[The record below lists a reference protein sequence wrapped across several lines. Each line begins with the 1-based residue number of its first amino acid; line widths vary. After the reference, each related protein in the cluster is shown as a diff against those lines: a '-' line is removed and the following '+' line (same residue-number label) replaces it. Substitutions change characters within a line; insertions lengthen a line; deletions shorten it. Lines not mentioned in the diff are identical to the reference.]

1 MDDKLKKLIESLE
14 EIEGSLDNAYYSLP
28 EYDANSEGSSY
39 LDSARNEVYVLKD
52 ELERI
57 VLDNN
62 KVRSSEMV

>member
-1 MDDKLKKLIESLE
+1 MDEKLKKLIESLE

-28 EYDANSEGSSY
+28 EYDANSEGRSY

-57 VLDNN
+57 VINNN
-62 KVRSSEMV
+62 KVRSGEMV

>member
-1 MDDKLKKLIESLE
+1 MDGKIKKLIESLI
-14 EIEGSLDNAYYSLP
+14 EIEGQLDNAYYSLP
-28 EYDANSEGSSY
+28 EYDANSEGRSY

-62 KVRSSEMV
+62 KVRSGEMV

>member
-1 MDDKLKKLIESLE
+1 MDDKLKILIESLE

-28 EYDANSEGSSY
+28 EYDANSEGRSY

-62 KVRSSEMV
+62 KVRSGEMV

>member
-28 EYDANSEGSSY
+28 EYDANSEGRSY
-39 LDSARNEVYVLKD
+39 LDSARNDVYVLKD

-57 VLDNN
+57 ILDNN

>member
-1 MDDKLKKLIESLE
+1 MDEKLIKLIESLE

-28 EYDANSEGSSY
+28 EYDANSEGRSY
-39 LDSARNEVYVLKD
+39 LDSARNDVYVLKD

-57 VLDNN
+57 ILDNN

>member
-14 EIEGSLDNAYYSLP
+14 ESEGSLDNAYYSLP
-28 EYDANSEGSSY
+28 EYDANSEGRSY

-62 KVRSSEMV
+62 KVRSGEMV